1 MLGPIRRP
9 VEVPEPFHLGSDV
22 RSRSCPSS
30 VVETCRMP
38 LVFVRATTMI
48 VMTRLFGLFAHTISP
63 HALLIAQFT
72 QFVTPKCSAVD
83 ATIVPCMVSTSS
95 HTKLTTIGCLTVF
108 STLPACALPTYVSN
122 VEYPS
127 LTTHASAIDARVLA
141 TLLFSKVAEA
151 SQFRAGITAQSSAH
165 KADNHLVLILSPV
178 RIGSLREYG
187 RQMH

>member
-48 VMTRLFGLFAHTISP
+48 VMTRLFAHTIIP
-63 HALLIAQFT
+63 RAFPIAQFT

-83 ATIVPCMVSTSS
+83 ATIVPCMVSASS
-95 HTKLTTIGCLTVF
+95 HTKLTTIGCLTVC

-127 LTTHASAIDARVLA
+127 LTTHASAIDARELA
-141 TLLFSKVAEA
+141 TLLCSKVAEA
-151 SQFRAGITAQSSAH
+151 SRFRAGITAQSSAH
-165 KADNHLVLILSPV
+165 KADNHLVLIRSLV
-178 RIGSLREYG
+178 RIGFLREYG

>member
-48 VMTRLFGLFAHTISP
+48 GMTRLSAHTFLS
-63 HALLIAQFT
+63 AVFTLL
-72 QFVTPKCSAVD
+72 VTAKCSAVD

-108 STLPACALPTYVSN
+108 STLPVCALLTYVSN

-127 LTTHASAIDARVLA
+127 LTTHASAAIDARVLA
-141 TLLFSKVAEA
+141 TLLFSKVVEA
-151 SQFRAGITAQSSAH
+151 SRFRAGITAQSSAH

>member
-48 VMTRLFGLFAHTISP
+48 GMTRLSAHTFLS
-63 HALLIAQFT
+63 AQFT
-72 QFVTPKCSAVD
+72 HFVTAKCSAVD

-108 STLPACALPTYVSN
+108 STLPVCALLTYVSN

-141 TLLFSKVAEA
+141 TLLFSKVVEA
-151 SQFRAGITAQSSAH
+151 SRFRAGITAQSSAH
-165 KADNHLVLILSPV
+165 KADNHLVLIRSLV
-178 RIGSLREYG
+178 RIGFLREYG

>member
-1 MLGPIRRP
+1 MFGPIRRP

-22 RSRSCPSS
+22 RSHSCPSS

-48 VMTRLFGLFAHTISP
+48 VMTRLFAHTISP
-63 HALLIAQFT
+63 HAFPTAQFT

-95 HTKLTTIGCLTVF
+95 HTKLTTILCLTVF

-127 LTTHASAIDARVLA
+127 LTTHASAAIDARVLA
-141 TLLFSKVAEA
+141 TLLFSKVVEA
-151 SQFRAGITAQSSAH
+151 SRFRAGITAQSSAH
-165 KADNHLVLILSPV
+165 KADNHLVLILSTA